1 MSGKKRT
8 HARPQES
15 KFNNNYK
22 ENEMIGNN
30 LETDSPSKP
39 YSGLSILLA
48 TTYVGFEVTAIFMAA
63 LAIPAWI
70 VLMLKAGAVIAL
82 ILLIG
87 AAMFYAHTALMKL
100 EYKTNAAAAAAKYGF
115 PTYAAWYAAQPW
127 YARAAACG
135 P

>member
-1 MSGKKRT
+1 
-8 HARPQES
+8 
-15 KFNNNYK
+15 
-22 ENEMIGNN
+22 MIGNN
-30 LETDSPSKP
+30 PETDSPQKP
-39 YSGLSILLA
+39 FSGLSIFLA
-48 TTYVGFEVTAIFMAA
+48 TTYVGLEVATIFMAA
-63 LAIPAWI
+63 LAIPAW
-70 VLMLKAGAVIAL
+70 VGAMLQAGAVIAL

-87 AAMFYAHTALMKL
+87 AAMFYVYTALMKV

>member
-1 MSGKKRT
+1 
-8 HARPQES
+8 
-15 KFNNNYK
+15 
-22 ENEMIGNN
+22 MIGNN
-30 LETDSPSKP
+30 LEPESPQRP
-39 YSGLSILLA
+39 FSGLSILLA
-48 TTYVGFEVTAIFMAA
+48 VIYGSLEFAAIFMAP
-63 LAIPAWI
+63 LAIPAG
-70 VLMLKAGAVIAL
+70 VVVMLKAGAVIAL

-87 AAMFYAHTALMKL
+87 AAMFYFYTYLMKL

>member
-1 MSGKKRT
+1 MSGQKII
-8 HARPQES
+8 HACPQGIKS
-15 KFNNNYK
+15 TINYK
-22 ENEMIGNN
+22 ENKMIGNN
-30 LETDSPSKP
+30 PESDSKQRPF
-39 YSGLSILLA
+39 SGLSILLA
-48 TTYVGFEVTAIFMAA
+48 TIYGSFEIAVIFMAA
-63 LAIPAWI
+63 LAIPAGV

-82 ILLIG
+82 LLLIG

-127 YARAAACG
+127 YVRAAACG